1 MHIETFAI
9 NVLFFQLLVALAYAN
24 AENALVMHHDLL
36 RIWKMLKAPFLPLKP
51 TKTNHMSNKFWEID
65 MTKFEP

>member
-1 MHIETFAI
+1 MHIETHAI
-9 NVLFFQLLVALAYAN
+9 NALFFQLLVALAYAHAVN
-24 AENALVMHHDLL
+24 APLNHHDLL
-36 RIWKMLKAPFLPLKP
+36 RIWKKFKAPFPPLKS